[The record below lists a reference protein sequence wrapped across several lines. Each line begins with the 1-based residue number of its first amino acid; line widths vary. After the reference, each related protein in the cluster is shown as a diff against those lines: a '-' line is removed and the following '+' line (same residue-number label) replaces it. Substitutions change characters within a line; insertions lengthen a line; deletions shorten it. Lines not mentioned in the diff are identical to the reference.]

1 MAQKKKF
8 YAVREGR
15 IPGIYESWDDC
26 KAQTEKYSGAIYKSF
41 LTREEALLFLNP
53 QKSFDPTENSDTAVA
68 YVDGSYLH
76 SEKKFSFGAVL
87 FYGKNSSE
95 KCGKIVP
102 NSVHCPLLMVKAQEK
117 ERKGKFS

>member
-53 QKSFDPTENSDTAVA
+53 DDYA
-68 YVDGSYLH
+68 
-76 SEKKFSFGAVL
+76 
-87 FYGKNSSE
+87 
-95 KCGKIVP
+95 
-102 NSVHCPLLMVKAQEK
+102 
-117 ERKGKFS
+117 